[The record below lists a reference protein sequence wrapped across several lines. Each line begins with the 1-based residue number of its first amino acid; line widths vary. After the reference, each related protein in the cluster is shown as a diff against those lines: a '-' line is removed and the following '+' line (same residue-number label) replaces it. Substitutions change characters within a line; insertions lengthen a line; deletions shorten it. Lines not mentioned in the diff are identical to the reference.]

1 MIYVVPADTLIFK
14 RGHLEVYAI
23 LVFHAAGVLQSE
35 HNLYYFFPALV
46 CWRGRKQPVLCSGGV
61 FPIQWC
67 WELLTLPQEGGR
79 AEVVTVMASI
89 WWERRRGEY
98 HVNSCLVLYCQEW
111 NYPGLQ
117 AGQSQLLKGLLK
129 EVYTYLLPVR
139 SGNFLLKNGNEIVI
153 VLLCLCI
160 STNYIA
166 KDSVFPV
173 NHIG

>member
-1 MIYVVPADTLIFK
+1 MWCQLIHWFLSVVILKCTQFLYFMLLGCCSLNTTCTIFFQPWFA
-14 RGHLEVYAI
+14 GG
-23 LVFHAAGVLQSE
+23 AASSLCC
-35 HNLYYFFPALV
+35 A
-46 CWRGRKQPVLCSGGV
+46 PVLST
-61 FPIQWC
+61 IQWC

-153 VLLCLCI
+153 VLLCVCI

-173 NHIG
+173 THIG